1 MNKAGGGSGGNS
13 CLRDYGRICTICG
26 TSATVVGGIYAIAA
40 LLMRYYLSPDSLQY
54 FEMVPTYVPAITV
67 NIKVEFGWVEEIHS
81 KMLVTKSGNFYTLCG
96 LLTLTFSWKRYRNF
110 IMLKFSAY
118 LALCNSVLSSVF
130 TLAVIFVNL
139 KVFNAMNTETCE
151 INASTNTCGCKVE
164 PFSPAFPKE
173 QTIIFENLSST
184 CTYPVAVLSFC
195 LVLMVPTSMCS
206 VFLSLF
212 MYRLL
217 DELID

>member
-54 FEMVPTYVPAITV
+54 FEMVPTYVPAIT
-67 NIKVEFGWVEEIHS
+67 
-81 KMLVTKSGNFYTLCG
+81 YTLCG